1 MEFCHGGGGKGGE
14 LVLENKASWKG
25 ELLCWW
31 LPSPS
36 LVWLAFD
43 SMPLHVANGGCNI
56 KGTYLKVLHWRYE
69 RGHERQGEKERIGR
83 CGLFI
88 CPIVADS
95 PSNPWRGIL
104 ARLVLRWSGQ
114 GENSYC
120 GLIGLQILPLTH
132 LHSAKTVLAHM
143 WMNNR
148 SAQVYR
154 GVILRCTELC
164 WGELSKNIARGIVA
178 CGQIVLQWW

>member
-1 MEFCHGGGGKGGE
+1 MSE
-14 LVLENKASWKG
+14 VRRDKA
-25 ELLCWW
+25 C
-31 LPSPS
+31 
-36 LVWLAFD
+36 AC
-43 SMPLHVANGGCNI
+43 A
-56 KGTYLKVLHWRYE
+56 
-69 RGHERQGEKERIGR
+69 

-120 GLIGLQILPLTH
+120 GLIGLQILPLSH

-148 SAQVYR
+148 SAQLYW

-164 WGELSKNIARGIVA
+164 WGALSKNIARGIVA
-178 CGQIVLQWW
+178 CGQIVLQWWQDHICYSSIAIVMSRVVELSSNCNRRGKTTFACRHKQDEVW